1 MKQPASF
8 DRICSGHISKKRKK
22 KMALTA
28 VLVFILTAVAL
39 SPVTGQQQ
47 DSCAACNCP
56 LETDMD
62 LDGYV
67 NSRISEILGNE
78 PRKLNV
84 IIKISSLQKVTEKLT
99 AEWREKGK
107 LERVNGQ

>member
-1 MKQPASF
+1 
-8 DRICSGHISKKRKK
+8 
-22 KMALTA
+22 MALIA
-28 VLVFILTAVAL
+28 VLIFILTAVAL
-39 SPVTGQQQ
+39 SPVTDQQQ

-67 NSRISEILGNE
+67 NSRINAILGNE

-84 IIKISSLQKVTEKLT
+84 IIKISSLQKVREIDCGMEGERESLRESEYSIVEK
-99 AEWREKGK
+99 
-107 LERVNGQ
+107 ERIPLLLSL